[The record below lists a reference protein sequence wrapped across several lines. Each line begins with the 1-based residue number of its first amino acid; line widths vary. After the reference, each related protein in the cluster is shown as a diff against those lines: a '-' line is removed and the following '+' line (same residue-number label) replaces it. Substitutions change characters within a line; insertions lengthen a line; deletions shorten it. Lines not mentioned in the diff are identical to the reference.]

1 MAITYTAQKHAEW
14 NAFKANGGSITF
26 EIDGTDISHDAAF
39 ENLPSLK
46 SRLKSGFEIPPTSL
60 IETAELQALILVHGT
75 QWDDILRRIYL
86 AGGKVVYRQLGNG
99 KYEAT
104 CTVPEGK

>member
-1 MAITYTAQKHAEW
+1 MESSGLAAKNSLASSPAFSGTASAKFTQ
-14 NAFKANGGSITF
+14 
-26 EIDGTDISHDAAF
+26 IS
-39 ENLPSLK
+39 S
-46 SRLKSGFEIPPTSL
+46 STSAGL
-60 IETAELQALILVHGT
+60 AILVHGT